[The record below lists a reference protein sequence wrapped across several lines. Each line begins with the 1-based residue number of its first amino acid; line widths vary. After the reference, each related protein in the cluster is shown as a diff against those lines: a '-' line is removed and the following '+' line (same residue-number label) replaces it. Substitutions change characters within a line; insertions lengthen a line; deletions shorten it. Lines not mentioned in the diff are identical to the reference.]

1 MRDKESKTPG
11 QVGRFCYLVES
22 SRKKANSL
30 SPLNECPIVHFTSV
44 FFLSLSPSLHPQS
57 TGFFFFFRCSTISW
71 GQLQRNKSCGRRCF
85 LCAVNRAFIFPGKI
99 LPSGRSKRGLQGTNT
114 KADGAILL
122 YTLLCAVNIYLIM
135 IRLSKKN
142 CLFRH

>member
-44 FFLSLSPSLHPQS
+44 FFYHSP
-57 TGFFFFFRCSTISW
+57 
-71 GQLQRNKSCGRRCF
+71 
-85 LCAVNRAFIFPGKI
+85 
-99 LPSGRSKRGLQGTNT
+99 
-114 KADGAILL
+114 
-122 YTLLCAVNIYLIM
+122 LLCI
-135 IRLSKKN
+135 LSQQDSFSFSVVQPLAGDSYSETN
-142 CLFRH
+142 PVADDASFVP